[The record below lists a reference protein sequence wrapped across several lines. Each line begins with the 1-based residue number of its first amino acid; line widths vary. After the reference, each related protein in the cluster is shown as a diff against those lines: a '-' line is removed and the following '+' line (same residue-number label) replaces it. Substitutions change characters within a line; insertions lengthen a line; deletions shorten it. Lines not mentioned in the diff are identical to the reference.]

1 MGNANISDENWQRN
15 DFPIWK
21 YFDKNASADCLNNWK
36 PSGPNPPQSDPS
48 VQRGL
53 SSIGPGKMSVIIPEA
68 LQKTL
73 AGELKGSQIA
83 DGSGGAALP
92 LVIFITGIP
101 ERMPEA
107 FGVRAFHFLVKP
119 VKEEQFRPVLESAR
133 KAVAYAKSRQTEKT
147 ITLVSGSVT
156 NVLKASDICYVESL
170 GRKLVFHLREGVTES
185 YGKISEIGSELGDTF
200 YQIHRSYFSFKS
212 RTGHPQGC
220 SSASRKN
227 VALCINGN
235 LRMLMFR

>member
-1 MGNANISDENWQRN
+1 MRIGICDDEADVCGLIRKYIEDAGGMDDISL
-15 DFPIWK
+15 
-21 YFDKNASADCLNNWK
+21 FDSADGVREHIKQGNTLDILCL
-36 PSGPNPPQSDPS
+36 DI
-48 VQRGL
+48 GL
-53 SSIGPGKMSVIIPEA
+53 GSSQDGMA
-68 LQKTL
+68 L

-92 LVIFITGIP
+92 LVIFIIGIP

-170 GRKLVFHLREGVTES
+170 GRKLVFHLRAGVTES